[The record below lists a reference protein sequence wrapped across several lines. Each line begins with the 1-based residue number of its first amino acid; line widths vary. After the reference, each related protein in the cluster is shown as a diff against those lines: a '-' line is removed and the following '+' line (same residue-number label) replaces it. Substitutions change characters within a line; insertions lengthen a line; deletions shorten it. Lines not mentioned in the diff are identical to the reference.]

1 MNAPLPRVIIVDD
14 ESRMRSLLVQYL
26 EDYEEFRLETAD
38 SGETAL
44 KLLAAEPAD
53 LCIVDIRLPGM
64 DGAAFIREARKRGRC
79 DRFLVHTG
87 SLDLNL
93 SEQLNIHGL
102 CDEDVFYKPTDLDA
116 LLARLRFHLHTA
128 GS

>member
-38 SGETAL
+38 SGEAAL
-44 KLLAAEPAD
+44 ELLSAEPAD

-64 DGAAFIREARKRGRC
+64 DGAAFIKEARKRGRC

-93 SEQLNIHGL
+93 SEQLHSHGL

>member
-38 SGETAL
+38 SGEAAL
-44 KLLAAEPAD
+44 ELLAAEPAD

-64 DGAAFIREARKRGRC
+64 DGAAFIKELPTALGRE
-79 DRFLVHTG
+79 
-87 SLDLNL
+87 
-93 SEQLNIHGL
+93 EQ
-102 CDEDVFYKPTDLDA
+102 T
-116 LLARLRFHLHTA
+116 
-128 GS
+128 